1 MTDEA
6 LGSVLIDGSEP
17 QPAHKLYS
25 LGSIGLATFLGTWL
39 AGAVLISRNY
49 SRLGKRRA
57 SRISILLGV
66 LSIVPILLTGFFIDY
81 PEQYDAFLPAVL
93 QGIQLGVISMIA
105 HRLQGEA
112 FSAHEEKG
120 GQFYSNWR
128 AAGVAL
134 LLAPVAVVLFLVG
147 GVTLSTLLQPQDIE
161 IRFDAPLVV
170 KEGEPFEIQLHV
182 QNKGD
187 TQVTLVAIDI
197 SQEYLRGIEIESFDP
212 PFSASEVYPFGDF
225 TFVSHY
231 YDLPIHAGQEI
242 EIILQAHGEVQGNYY
257 EFFSFC
263 IDSAMT
269 CLDYQVLTTV
279 Q

>member
-1 MTDEA
+1 MTDEV
-6 LGSVLIDGSEP
+6 LGSALIDGSEP
-17 QPAHKLYS
+17 QTAHKLYS
-25 LGSIGLATFLGTWL
+25 LGSICLATFLASWL
-39 AGAVLISRNY
+39 GGAVLISRNY

-57 SRISILLGV
+57 SHISILLGV
-66 LSIVPILLTGFFIDY
+66 ISVVPLIIAVFLIEVPQQYEDY
-81 PEQYDAFLPAVL
+81 MPVVF
-93 QGIQLGVISMIA
+93 QGIQVGVIGMIA
-105 HRLQGEA
+105 QRLQGEA

-128 AAGVAL
+128 AAGIAL

-147 GVTLSTLLQPQDIE
+147 GFTLSTLLQPQDIE
-161 IRFDAPLVV
+161 IRVDAPLVV
-170 KEGEPFEIQLHV
+170 NEGEPFEIQLHA

-197 SQEYLRGIEIESFDP
+197 SKEYLRGIVIESFNP
-212 PFSASEVYPFGDF
+212 PFSESEEDLPFI
-225 TFVSHY
+225 VSYH
-231 YDLPIHAGQEI
+231 YDLPIPAGQKI

-257 EFFSFC
+257 EWFSFC

-269 CLDYQVLTTV
+269 CLDYEVLTTV

>member
-1 MTDEA
+1 MTDEV
-6 LGSVLIDGSEP
+6 LGSALIDGSEP

-25 LGSIGLATFLGTWL
+25 LGSIGLATFLATWF
-39 AGAVLISRNY
+39 AGAVLMSRNY

-66 LSIVPILLTGFFIDY
+66 LSIVLIVITGFFIDY
-81 PEQYDAFLPAVL
+81 PEQYGAYLPAVL

-105 HRLQGEA
+105 KRLQGEA
-112 FSAHEEKG
+112 LSAHEGKG

-128 AAGVAL
+128 ATGIGL
-134 LLAPVAVVLFLVG
+134 LLLPVAVVLFFVVG
-147 GVTLSTLLQPQDIE
+147 FTLSTLLQPQDIE
-161 IRFDAPLVV
+161 IRVDAPLVV
-170 KEGEPFEIQLHV
+170 NQGEPFEIQFHV

-197 SQEYLRGIEIESFDP
+197 SKEYLRGIEIESFDP
-212 PFSASEVYPFGDF
+212 AFFASEDILFG
-225 TFVSHY
+225 VSYY
-231 YDLPIHAGQEI
+231 YDLPIPAGQEI
-242 EIILQAHGEVQGNYY
+242 EIILQAHGEVQGNYF

-263 IDSAMT
+263 IDSAYT
-269 CLDYQVLTTV
+269 CLEYEVLTMV

>member
-1 MTDEA
+1 MIDEA
-6 LGSVLIDGSEP
+6 LGSALIDGSEP
-17 QPAHKLYS
+17 KPDHKLYS
-25 LGSIGLATFLGTWL
+25 LGSIGLATLLASWLG
-39 AGAVLISRNY
+39 GAVLISRNY
-49 SRLGKRRA
+49 SRLDKRRA
-57 SRISILLGV
+57 SHISILLGV
-66 LSIVPILLTGFFIDY
+66 LSLVPLIIAIFLIEI
-81 PEQYDAFLPAVL
+81 PQEYDTYMPAVF
-93 QGIQLGVISMIA
+93 QGIQVSVISMIA
-105 HRLQGEA
+105 KRLQGEA
-112 FSAHEEKG
+112 FSAHEGKG

-128 AAGVAL
+128 AAGIAL

-161 IRFDAPLVV
+161 IRVDAPLVV
-170 KEGEPFEIQLHV
+170 NQGEPFEIKLHAR
-182 QNKGD
+182 NKGD

-197 SQEYLRGIEIESFDP
+197 SKEYLRGIEIESFDP
-212 PFSASEVYPFGDF
+212 PFSASEDIFF
-225 TFVSHY
+225 IVSHY

>member
-6 LGSVLIDGSEP
+6 LGSALIDGSEP
-17 QPAHKLYS
+17 KADHKLYS
-25 LGSIGLATFLGTWL
+25 LGSIGLATFLASWF

-49 SRLGKRRA
+49 SRLDKRRA
-57 SRISILLGV
+57 SRNSILLGV
-66 LSIVPILLTGFFIDY
+66 LSFVPLVIAVFLIEVPQEYEGLL
-81 PEQYDAFLPAVL
+81 AVVF
-93 QGIQLGVISMIA
+93 QAIQVSVISMIA
-105 HRLQGEA
+105 KRLQGEA

-161 IRFDAPLVV
+161 IRVAAPLVV
-170 KEGEPFEIQLHV
+170 NQGEPFEIQLHA

-187 TQVTLVAIDI
+187 TQVTLVDI
-197 SQEYLRGIEIESFDP
+197 EISKEYLRGIVIESFDP
-212 PFSASEVYPFGDF
+212 PFSASENIPFA
-225 TFVSHY
+225 VSHF
-231 YDLPIHAGQEI
+231 YDLSIPAGQEI

-263 IDSAMT
+263 IDSEFT

>member
-1 MTDEA
+1 M
-6 LGSVLIDGSEP
+6 
-17 QPAHKLYS
+17 
-25 LGSIGLATFLGTWL
+25 
-39 AGAVLISRNY
+39 IS
-49 SRLGKRRA
+49 
-57 SRISILLGV
+57 
-66 LSIVPILLTGFFIDY
+66 
-81 PEQYDAFLPAVL
+81 
-93 QGIQLGVISMIA
+93 

-134 LLAPVAVVLFLVG
+134 LLAPVAVVLYLVG
-147 GVTLSTLLQPQDIE
+147 GFTLSTLLQPQDIE
-161 IRFDAPLVV
+161 IRVDAPLVV
-170 KEGEPFEIQLHV
+170 NQGEPFEIQLHA

-197 SQEYLRGIEIESFDP
+197 SQEYLRGIVIDSFDP
-212 PFSASEVYPFGDF
+212 PFSALEKIPFGVG
-225 TFVSHY
+225 VSHF

-242 EIILQAHGEVQGNYY
+242 EIILLAHGEVQGNYY
-257 EFFSFC
+257 EWFSFC
-263 IDSAMT
+263 IDSAFT